1 RGAGYQPASCRAG
14 GGNAGAG
21 GTGGQVMNEAVQ
33 HCGVIAIVGRPN
45 VGKST
50 LMNHLLGQKVS
61 ITSRKPQT
69 TRHRIHG
76 ILTEDNCQMV
86 FADTPGIHR
95 DGGRALNK
103 YMNQAAVSALGGVD
117 IVCFM
122 VDALK
127 WTEADQY
134 VLSLLPRDDTPVLLL
149 INKIDTLDDKAQLLP
164 HIERLAALYP
174 FAAVIPVSALR
185 EGGLDDLR
193 EELKKRLPEA
203 PFWFDE
209 DQITDRSL
217 RFMVAEIIREKVVRQ
232 LGQEVPHQVAVEI
245 EIWND
250 TERLTEIGASILVER
265 SGQKKILI
273 GHQGERIKKIGIQAR
288 QDIETLIDRQ
298 VMLNLWVKVKTGWS
312 DNDRALR
319 SLGYG
324 DL

>member
-1 RGAGYQPASCRAG
+1 
-14 GGNAGAG
+14 
-21 GTGGQVMNEAVQ
+21 MNDAVQ
-33 HCGVIAIVGRPN
+33 RCGVIAIVGRPN

-76 ILTEDNCQMV
+76 ILTEDNCQLV

-193 EELKKRLPEA
+193 EELKNRLPEA

>member
-1 RGAGYQPASCRAG
+1 
-14 GGNAGAG
+14 
-21 GTGGQVMNEAVQ
+21 MNEAVQ
-33 HCGVIAIVGRPN
+33 RCGVIAIVGRPN

-127 WTEADQY
+127 WTETDQY

-193 EELKKRLPEA
+193 DELKKRLPQA

-245 EIWND
+245 ELWND

>member
-1 RGAGYQPASCRAG
+1 
-14 GGNAGAG
+14 
-21 GTGGQVMNEAVQ
+21 MNEAVQ
-33 HCGVIAIVGRPN
+33 RCGVIAIVGRPN

-193 EELKKRLPEA
+193 EELKKRLPQA

>member
-1 RGAGYQPASCRAG
+1 MSDQPTR
-14 GGNAGAG
+14 
-21 GTGGQVMNEAVQ
+21 
-33 HCGVIAIVGRPN
+33 CGVIAIVGRPN

-76 ILTEDNCQMV
+76 ILTEDNCQLV

-103 YMNQAAVSALGGVD
+103 YMNQAAVSALAGVD
-117 IVCFM
+117 LVCFM

-127 WTEADQY
+127 WTEADEY
-134 VLSLLPRDDTPVLLL
+134 VLSLLPRDNTPVLLL
-149 INKIDTLDDKAQLLP
+149 INKIDTLDDKSQLLP
-164 HIERLAALYP
+164 RIEQLSARFP
-174 FAAVIPVSALR
+174 FAAVVPVSALR
-185 EGGLDDLR
+185 DDGLDALR
-193 EELKKRLPEA
+193 QELKQRLPEG

-245 EIWND
+245 DLWND
-250 TERLTEIGASILVER
+250 TERLTEIGACILVER

-273 GHQGERIKKIGIQAR
+273 GHQGERIKKIGIQSR

>member
-1 RGAGYQPASCRAG
+1 
-14 GGNAGAG
+14 
-21 GTGGQVMNEAVQ
+21 MNEAVQ
-33 HCGVIAIVGRPN
+33 RCGVIAIVGRPN

-193 EELKKRLPEA
+193 DELKKRLPQA
-203 PFWFDE
+203 QFWFDE

-245 EIWND
+245 ELWND

>member
-1 RGAGYQPASCRAG
+1 
-14 GGNAGAG
+14 
-21 GTGGQVMNEAVQ
+21 MNDTAQ
-33 HCGVIAIVGRPN
+33 RCGVIAIVGRPN

-149 INKIDTLDDKAQLLP
+149 INKIDTLEDKAQLLP

>member
-1 RGAGYQPASCRAG
+1 MRTGGAGLVCQTPARGGPGYRTEGCQDTVAGMAAGTPASLAGVCRHGYPRPGAEAGICRALCTERQRPGLRGAGHQPASCRAG

-33 HCGVIAIVGRPN
+33 RCGVIAIVGRPN

-86 FADTPGIHR
+86 FADTPGIHG
-95 DGGRALNK
+95 DGGRALNR

-193 EELKKRLPEA
+193 EELKNRLPEA

-217 RFMVAEIIREKVVRQ
+217 RCMVAEIIREKVVRQ

-245 EIWND
+245 E
-250 TERLTEIGASILVER
+250 
-265 SGQKKILI
+265 
-273 GHQGERIKKIGIQAR
+273 
-288 QDIETLIDRQ
+288 
-298 VMLNLWVKVKTGWS
+298 
-312 DNDRALR
+312 
-319 SLGYG
+319 
-324 DL
+324 

>member
-1 RGAGYQPASCRAG
+1 
-14 GGNAGAG
+14 
-21 GTGGQVMNEAVQ
+21 MNDTAQ
-33 HCGVIAIVGRPN
+33 RCGVIAIVGRPN

-149 INKIDTLDDKAQLLP
+149 INKIDTLEDKAKLLP

-193 EELKKRLPEA
+193 DELKKRLPEA

-209 DQITDRSL
+209 DQVTDRSL

>member
-1 RGAGYQPASCRAG
+1 
-14 GGNAGAG
+14 
-21 GTGGQVMNEAVQ
+21 MNEAVQ
-33 HCGVIAIVGRPN
+33 RCGVIAIVGRPN

-193 EELKKRLPEA
+193 DELKKRLPQA

-245 EIWND
+245 ELWND

>member
-1 RGAGYQPASCRAG
+1 
-14 GGNAGAG
+14 
-21 GTGGQVMNEAVQ
+21 MNEAVQ
-33 HCGVIAIVGRPN
+33 RCGVIAIVGRPN

-134 VLSLLPRDDTPVLLL
+134 VLSLLPRDDTPALLL

-193 EELKKRLPEA
+193 DELKKRLPEA

-245 EIWND
+245 ELWND

>member
-1 RGAGYQPASCRAG
+1 
-14 GGNAGAG
+14 
-21 GTGGQVMNEAVQ
+21 MNEAVQ
-33 HCGVIAIVGRPN
+33 RCGVIAIVGRPN

-193 EELKKRLPEA
+193 HELKKRLPEA

-245 EIWND
+245 ELWND

>member
-1 RGAGYQPASCRAG
+1 
-14 GGNAGAG
+14 
-21 GTGGQVMNEAVQ
+21 MNEAVQ
-33 HCGVIAIVGRPN
+33 RCGVIAIVGRPN

-127 WTEADQY
+127 WTETDQY

-193 EELKKRLPEA
+193 DELKKRLPEA

-245 EIWND
+245 ELWND

>member
-1 RGAGYQPASCRAG
+1 
-14 GGNAGAG
+14 
-21 GTGGQVMNEAVQ
+21 MNEAVQ

-127 WTEADQY
+127 WTEADRY

-193 EELKKRLPEA
+193 DELKKRLPQA

-245 EIWND
+245 ELWND

>member
-1 RGAGYQPASCRAG
+1 
-14 GGNAGAG
+14 
-21 GTGGQVMNEAVQ
+21 MNEAVQ
-33 HCGVIAIVGRPN
+33 RCGVIAIVGRPN

-193 EELKKRLPEA
+193 DELKKRLPEA

-245 EIWND
+245 ELWND

>member
-1 RGAGYQPASCRAG
+1 MSDTSQR
-14 GGNAGAG
+14 
-21 GTGGQVMNEAVQ
+21 
-33 HCGVIAIVGRPN
+33 CGVIAIVGRPN

-50 LMNHLLGQKVS
+50 LMNHLLGQKIS

-149 INKIDTLDDKAQLLP
+149 INKIDTLEDKAQLLP

-193 EELKKRLPEA
+193 DELKKRLPEA

>member
-1 RGAGYQPASCRAG
+1 
-14 GGNAGAG
+14 
-21 GTGGQVMNEAVQ
+21 MNNTAQ
-33 HCGVIAIVGRPN
+33 RCGVIAIVGRPN

-149 INKIDTLDDKAQLLP
+149 INKIDTLEDKAQLLP

>member
-1 RGAGYQPASCRAG
+1 
-14 GGNAGAG
+14 
-21 GTGGQVMNEAVQ
+21 MNEAVQ
-33 HCGVIAIVGRPN
+33 RCGVIAIVGRPN

-50 LMNHLLGQKVS
+50 LMNHLLGQKIS

-149 INKIDTLDDKAQLLP
+149 INKIDTLEDKAQLLP

-193 EELKKRLPEA
+193 DELKKRLPEA

-245 EIWND
+245 ELWND